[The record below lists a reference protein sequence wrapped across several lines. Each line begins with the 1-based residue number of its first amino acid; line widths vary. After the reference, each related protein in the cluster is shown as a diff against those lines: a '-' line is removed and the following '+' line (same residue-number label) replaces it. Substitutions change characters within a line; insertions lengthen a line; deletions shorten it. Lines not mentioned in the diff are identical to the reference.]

1 MPLARTLLPLVLI
14 AAVPAIAQVR
24 HNSQAPVDFSAAHI
38 ELQDKANRAVLSG
51 GVTLK
56 QAEMTLQAAR
66 MTVSYTGQVLSGSPQ
81 VSRFDAAGGVTVTR
95 PNQTARS
102 QYAVYDLNKRVVT
115 MLGAVTLTQGG
126 NTVSGGRL
134 TLNLDTGRA
143 VIDGSSVGSSGSSGA
158 PGGVTS
164 SGGRVTGRFSVPDR
178 GTSSSAT
185 PAAPSNASSAQ

>member
-1 MPLARTLLPLVLI
+1 MPPAVRTLLPLALI
-14 AAVPAIAQVR
+14 AAVPALAQVR

-66 MTVSYTGQVLSGSPQ
+66 MTVTYTGQVLSGSPQ
-81 VSRFDAAGGVTVTR
+81 VSRFDAAGGVTITR

-102 QYAVYDLNKRVVT
+102 QYAVYDLNKHVVT
-115 MLGAVTLTQGG
+115 MLGAVKLTQGG

-143 VIDGSSVGSSGSSGA
+143 VIDGSSVGGMAGPSGA
-158 PGGVTS
+158 PGNVTS

-178 GTSSSAT
+178 SASQGNPANSSS
-185 PAAPSNASSAQ
+185 SQ

>member
-1 MPLARTLLPLVLI
+1 MPFVARTLLPLALL
-14 AAVPAIAQVR
+14 AAVPALAQQ

-66 MTVSYTGQVLSGSPQ
+66 MTVSYTGQVLNGSPQ

-102 QYAVYDLNKRVVT
+102 QYAIYDLNKRVVT

-134 TLNLDTGRA
+134 TLNVDSGRA
-143 VIDGSSVGSSGSSGA
+143 VIDGSSVGGTGTSGA
-158 PGGVTS
+158 PGSVTS

-178 GTSSSAT
+178 NN
-185 PAAPSNASSAQ
+185 APSSPSNSSTSQ